1 MPFFQGEQEA
11 EMQKEVL
18 KEPTY
23 EHYSEAILEK
33 KNCSKKSPIIMRATL
48 RMQWSR

>member
-1 MPFFQGEQEA
+1 
-11 EMQKEVL
+11 MQKEVY
-18 KEPTY
+18 KDPTY
-23 EHYSEAILEK
+23 DEEFLEK